1 MRVPVS
7 WLTDHVDLSLSPEEL
22 ADVLTMGGLEVDAV
36 HRPTAGARG
45 LRIVEVLEVGPVPG
59 SDKLSLV
66 QAGDGDRT
74 WEIVCGA
81 SNFAVGDRVPAALPG
96 ATLPGGFEIGVK
108 RLMGVT
114 SNGMLASARELG
126 VGDDHSGIWLLGPDA
141 PVGADVTEWLDLD
154 EAVLDIDLTPDRGYG
169 ASIWGLA
176 RDLAAL
182 TGAELRIPELAGN
195 PGGATPVAVT
205 IDPASG
211 CRRWDGRTI
220 AGVHVAPSPAQVQ
233 KRLALAGM
241 RPISNVVDATNYA
254 MLETGYPVH
263 AYDTA
268 RLSGDLVVRPA
279 RPGEVLTTLD
289 GVERVLDPED
299 VVIADGTGPV
309 GLAGVMGGEATEIS
323 AATTDLYVEVAAWDP
338 VAVLRTGRRHRLHTE
353 ARARFERTV
362 SARWLPA
369 GASRVND
376 LIVAWAGGAV
386 TGGHDHHPIPDERP
400 RIRLRPAR
408 VRSLLGVDLAGDEQA
423 RLLTALGCTVEGA
436 DEEART
442 VLPPPYRPDLR
453 IEADLVEEVA
463 RLHGYDRIVP
473 RVPSTGRAGRRSPED
488 LAAGAVR
495 RALAGAGWTEVLLYP
510 FIADDDLAALGLAP
524 DDPRRRTVK
533 LVNPLSKEES
543 VLRTTLLP
551 GLLATVRRNANRQQ
565 GDLALFET
573 GHVFVPPGAGLD
585 ALDGGPGG
593 VELPAEPDHL
603 GVVACGAFEGRR
615 HDRPARP
622 ADLHDLTGAIE
633 VVRRTVGADPM
644 RLERTEELPFHP
656 GRAAVVWFGDT
667 RVGVVGELHP
677 RVCQAYEVPARTL
690 AAELRLD
697 VIVAGGVRL
706 PSAVVPSPLPGL
718 RFDVAVVVDDDV
730 AHDRLAAVVR
740 HAAVE
745 GAGGLRLSALELF
758 DVFRGE
764 QLGEG
769 RTSLA
774 FSLLLED
781 PGRQLTDVDEA
792 AAIERIAVAVEAL
805 GGQLRR

>member
-7 WLTDHVDLSLSPEEL
+7 WLTDHVAVALTAEEL

-45 LRIVEVLEVGPVPG
+45 LKVVEVEAFERVPG
-59 SDKLSLV
+59 SDRLSLV
-66 QAGDGDRT
+66 QASDGERT

-81 SNFAVGDRVPAALPG
+81 SNFSVGDRVPAALPG
-96 ATLPGGFEIGVK
+96 STLPGGVEIGAK

-195 PGGATPVAVT
+195 PGGATPIGVA

-211 CRRWDGRTI
+211 CRRWDGRAV
-220 AGVHVAPSPAQVQ
+220 AGVRVGPSPAPVQ

-268 RLSGDLVVRPA
+268 LLQGDLVVRRA
-279 RPGEVLTTLD
+279 LAGETLTTLD
-289 GVERVLDPED
+289 GVTRALDPED
-299 VVIADGTGPV
+299 VVIADATGPV
-309 GLAGVMGGEATEIS
+309 GLAGVMGGQATEIG
-323 AATTDLYVEVAAWDP
+323 ATTTDLYLEVAAWDP

-353 ARARFERTV
+353 ARSRFERTV

-376 LIVAWAGGAV
+376 LVVAWAGGTT
-386 TGGHDHHPIPDERP
+386 TGGHDHHPVPDERP
-400 RIRLRPAR
+400 RIVLRPAR
-408 VRSLLGVDLAGDEQA
+408 VRSLVGVDLDGPQQA
-423 RLLTALGCTVEGA
+423 ALLASIGCAVEGA
-436 DEEART
+436 GEGEH
-442 VLPPPYRPDLR
+442 VVVPPPYRPDLR

-463 RLHGYDRIVP
+463 RLHGYDRITP
-473 RVPSTGRAGRRSPED
+473 RVPSTGRAGRRPPQLVAE
-488 LAAGAVR
+488 GAVR
-495 RALAGAGWTEVLLYP
+495 RALAGGGWTEVLLYP
-510 FIADDDLAALGLAP
+510 FIADEDLAALGLPA
-524 DDPRRRTVK
+524 DDPRRQTVK
-533 LVNPLSKEES
+533 LVNPLSREES

-551 GLLATVRRNANRQQ
+551 GLLATARRNANRQR

-573 GHVFVPPGAGLD
+573 GHVFLPPGEGLE
-585 ALDGGPGG
+585 ALPGGPTG
-593 VELPAEPDHL
+593 VRLPAEPDHL
-603 GVVACGAFEGRR
+603 GLLACGAFEPRR

-622 ADLHDLTGAIE
+622 VDVHDLTGAVE
-633 VVRRTVGADPM
+633 LVRRAVGGAPM
-644 RLERTEELPFHP
+644 GLEPTSELPFHP
-656 GRAAVVWFGDT
+656 GRAAVVRFGEQ
-667 RVGVVGELHP
+667 RIGVLGELHP
-677 RVCQAYEVPARTL
+677 RVCEAFEVPPRTV

-697 VIVAGGVRL
+697 LVVAEGIRL
-706 PSAVVPSPLPGL
+706 PAAVVPSPLPGL
-718 RFDVAVVVDDDV
+718 RFDVAAVVDEAVD
-730 AHDRLAAVVR
+730 AATLSAAIGAAAGDRLV
-740 HAAVE
+740 
-745 GAGGLRLSALELF
+745 ALDLF
-758 DVFRGE
+758 DVYRGA
-764 QLGEG
+764 QVGEG
-769 RTSLA
+769 RKSLA
-774 FSLLLED
+774 FSLVLED
-781 PGRQLTDVDEA
+781 PATQLTDADEA
-792 AAIERIAVAVEAL
+792 AAIERVAAAVEGL
-805 GGQLRR
+805 GGALRRSPVG